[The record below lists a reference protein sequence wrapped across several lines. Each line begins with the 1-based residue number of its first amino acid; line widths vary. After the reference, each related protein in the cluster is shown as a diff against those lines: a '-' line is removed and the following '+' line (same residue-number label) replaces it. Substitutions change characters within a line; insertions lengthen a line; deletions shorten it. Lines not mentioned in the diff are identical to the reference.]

1 MLNKALEKNFGFTGF
16 KPGQQQVMEKIMQGR
31 SALAVFPTGAGKSL
45 CYQLPAVLLPHMT
58 LVVSPLLSLMKD
70 QVDFLQSRS
79 IPAARLDSSLS
90 SEDYMRVLDRAK
102 KGELKILMIA
112 VERFKNERF
121 RQHLKQMP
129 ISLMVVDEAHCISE
143 WGHNFRPDYLKLP
156 IYRRDFSI
164 PQVLLLT
171 ATATPKVMQDMCARF
186 GVDKS
191 DVVVTGFHRPNL
203 VLQVSP
209 MPEDDKMRV
218 LIQRLLEFREAP
230 TIVYVTL
237 QKTAE
242 IVAQNLADAGIKAKA
257 YHAGMSN
264 EQRESVQNDFMSG
277 IVHCVVATIA
287 FGMGIDK
294 KDIRRIIHYDLPKSI
309 ENYSQEIGRA
319 GRDGNESLCLVLAN
333 KDKLNVLENFVYGDM
348 PEKQS
353 IAELLKMIASHGED
367 ELHLSLYTLSSQL
380 NIRLLP
386 LKTLLVYLE
395 MEKIIESR
403 SSYYSQYSFQPLK
416 GLEDIS
422 QTFQT
427 ERQEFVRT
435 IFRHS
440 QAKRTWTHVD
450 VAAAAEDSGSPRQR
464 VVKALE
470 YFHEQGWIFL
480 RASGSI
486 DVFQVM
492 NRQFDQQGMT
502 EKLYTLFK
510 SKQEH
515 EIGRI
520 HLVLRFLQSSPCLS
534 FNLARY
540 FGEKMPE
547 GSCGKC
553 SVCRDGRPAVL
564 ERTKELP
571 SLSGQDKL
579 DLLAGAAQFLGQETS
594 QANLTRFLCGVS
606 APVLTRLK
614 ASRSPLF
621 GRLQD
626 YPFAL
631 VQEWVEEKMPEIKE

>member
-1 MLNKALEKNFGFTGF
+1 MLNEELEKYFGFAAF
-16 KPGQQQVMEKIMQGR
+16 KPGQKQVMEKIIQGR
-31 SALAVFPTGAGKSL
+31 SSLAVFPTGAGKSL
-45 CYQLPAVLLPHMT
+45 CYQLPAVLMPHMT

-90 SEDYMRVLDRAK
+90 SEDYMKILGQAK
-102 KGELKILMIA
+102 NGDLKILMIA

-121 RQHLKQMP
+121 RQHLKQMS

-156 IYRRDFSI
+156 VYRREFGI

-171 ATATPKVMQDMCARF
+171 ATATPRVMQDMCVRF
-186 GVDKS
+186 EVDKS

-203 VLQVSP
+203 ALLVSP
-209 MPEDDKMRV
+209 TPEADKADV
-218 LIQRLLEFREAP
+218 LVQDLLESKEAP

-242 IVAQNLADAGIKAKA
+242 KVAEIIAHAGIEARA

-277 IVHCVVATIA
+277 KVHCVVATIA

-319 GRDGNESLCLVLAN
+319 GRDGNESICLVLAN

-348 PEKQS
+348 PEKNS
-353 IAELLKMIASHGED
+353 ISKFLKMIASSQD
-367 ELHLSLYTLSSQL
+367 NELHLSLYSLSSQL

-395 MEKIIESR
+395 LEKILESR

-416 GLEDIS
+416 SLEDIS
-422 QTFQT
+422 STFQG

-435 IFRHS
+435 IFSYS
-440 QAKRTWTHVD
+440 QAKQTWTHVD
-450 VAAAAEDSGSPRQR
+450 VEAAAEDSGSPRQR

-470 YFHEQGWIFL
+470 YFHEQGWILL
-480 RASGSI
+480 RASGSM
-486 DVFQVM
+486 DVFQIK
-492 NRQFDQQGMT
+492 NRQFDQESMT
-502 EKLYTLFK
+502 EKLYALFK
-510 SKQEH
+510 NKQEY
-515 EIGRI
+515 EINRI

-547 GSCGKC
+547 GGCGKC
-553 SVCRDGRPAVL
+553 SVCCNGRPSVL

-579 DLLAGAAQFLGQETS
+579 DLLARAAEFLDQEATPAS
-594 QANLTRFLCGVS
+594 LTRFLCGVNS
-606 APVLTRLK
+606 PILTKLK
-614 ASRSPLF
+614 ASKSTAF
-621 GRLQD
+621 GQLQD
-626 YPFAL
+626 YSFDL
-631 VQEWVEEKMPEIKE
+631 VLEWVQEKMSEVKE